1 MNSVNALQVFGDVTR
16 CRSHVDLLLRLKR
29 PTFRSVL
36 RSLWLILLLFGMAG
50 HVFGQCSQPANA
62 IVAENCLPG
71 NPQSEWDVT
80 KPDGDPTLQGF
91 STDISVNKGG
101 TVYFKVK
108 STASAYTINIYRM
121 GYYGGMGARKVATI
135 TPSVQLPQAQP
146 DCVTDA
152 TVGLAD
158 CGNWAVSASWQVPT
172 TATSGIYFAHLIRPD
187 TGGNSHIVFIVRD
200 DSSHSDILYQTSD
213 ETWQAYNYYGAGSLY
228 GPSWA
233 EFELYA
239 RSYKVSY
246 NRPVMTRGFQS
257 EADTW
262 VFGAEFPMVQWLEQ
276 NGYNVTYFTA
286 VDAARSGN
294 LIKNHRVYMDSG
306 HDEYWSGQ
314 RRANVEAAR
323 NAGVNMAFFSGNT
336 MFWKTRWENSVD
348 GSNTGYRTLVCYKE
362 TLAFAKLDPLDP
374 PTWTGTWRDPSFS
387 PPADGGKPEN
397 SVLGTLF
404 TVNGPGPDNDGLQIK
419 IPAADGSMRFWRHTA
434 VASLGANQT
443 YSLPAGTL
451 GYEWD
456 EDIDNGFRPAGAF
469 HLSTSS
475 YNMTTDRLLDQG
487 ATYGAGTATHHLM
500 MYRAPSGALV
510 FSSGTVNWSWGLN
523 SNHDNPFDYST
534 PDPDPNMQQATVNL
548 FADMGAQPATLQL
561 GLTPSTASNDTAPP
575 ASTISTP
582 AANATVS
589 AGGIVTV
596 AGTATDSGGGV
607 VGGVE
612 VSGDGG
618 ATWHPATGRTNWSYS
633 WSPTAAGTV
642 TLLSRAVDDS
652 GNIESPHGMTVTVT
666 PKTCPCSIWTSSST
680 PQNLDNGD
688 PGSVE
693 VGLKFRADADGS
705 ILGVRFYKASA
716 NTGSHIGHLWSESGG
731 LLGTVNFTAETATGW
746 QQANFSSP
754 IPVSANST
762 YIVSYFAPNGH
773 YSSDATALAETG
785 VDSPPLHALAN
796 GVDGSNGVYVYT
808 SAPGGFPTQSY
819 ASSNYWVDVVFTS
832 SNTYKISGV
841 VSGAGGAGATMS
853 ITGTESL
860 ATTTDASGNYV
871 VDGLPNGTYTVVPS
885 RPGVSFA
892 PSSQQVTI
900 NETSQTAVN
909 FTATVI
915 NPQTISGTIT
925 GPGSAGVTVTLSGA
939 ANAVTTTNSSG
950 NYSFTGL
957 LNGSYTVLP
966 SASFT
971 IFTPSAQ
978 QLVLNGSGAPNVNF
992 QAQACTCLSIWP
1004 TSTTPTSVDSND
1016 GASVEIGVAFT
1027 STAPGSIVGLR
1038 FYKAGTNIGQH
1049 VGHLWTSTGTQLG
1062 TVIFSGETA
1071 SGWQQAS
1078 FSTPISIMP
1087 NVTYIA
1093 SYLAPSGHYSADSNY
1108 FASAGTD
1115 NPPLHALANA
1125 TTPNGVYVYTSSST
1139 GGFPSNSYSAT
1150 NYWVDV
1156 LFQPSQSYSVSGTIA
1171 NGAAAT
1177 VSLSSSTG
1185 TVTTTADSSGNYIF
1199 NGVFPGSY
1207 TITPSSTGAAFLPGS
1222 QTVTVSSASITGVN
1236 FAKSSLCPCGSIWQA
1251 SIVPPTGDVD
1261 SGDAAS
1267 VETGVRFKADND
1279 GYILGIRFYK
1289 AAGNTGTH
1297 KGTLWSGNGSQ
1308 MASAAFTAESN
1319 SGWQQVIFQNP
1330 VPISANVPYIA
1341 SYFAPQGHY
1350 SRSASFFATAGV
1362 DNPPLHALAD
1372 GVSGPNGIFAYGSDT
1387 TYPSNTFSSTNYW
1400 VDVIY
1405 AHSSTHSITGTI
1417 IGSGA
1422 SGTTIALSGA
1432 ANATAT
1438 ADASGN
1444 YSFSGLAD
1452 GTYTVTP
1459 STTVAGGSFTP
1470 ASQTVT
1476 LNGTHALGVNFTIAQ
1491 PTFTISGTISGAPG
1505 DSVVLSGTS
1514 SATTVADSSGNY
1526 AFTGL
1531 ANGSYTITPGTAG
1544 FAISPTSQS
1553 VTVNG
1558 ANVSAVNFS
1567 GTPLT
1572 YSISGTV
1579 AGGAGTT
1586 VLLDGPVTATTT
1598 TDAAGAYSFAG
1609 LTVGSYTLTPSRA
1622 NAVFVPASATVA
1634 VSGANIT
1641 GENFSVPANCPCDTV
1656 WQSSARP
1663 SVVNGND
1670 GQPTEVGMRF
1680 RADADGYIAGV
1691 RFYKAPANTGQHR
1704 GNLWSN
1710 AGALLAQGNFAG
1722 ESSSGWQQVMFA
1734 KPVPITANTS
1744 YVASYFTP
1752 TGYYSADSQFFS
1764 AAGVDAAPL
1773 HAVQSGTNSL
1783 NGVFTYGS
1791 TSSTSAFPTQSFN
1804 ATNYWVDVIYLPT
1817 STYSITGTITGPGA
1831 AGATVKVV
1839 GSSTVT
1845 AVSDSSGNFSI
1856 SGLSNGTY
1864 TVSVVASGAYA
1875 YSPATQSVTI
1885 QNGHVLGL
1893 SFTSQSTYTITGT
1906 ISGAGGSGATVSLS
1920 GSATATV
1927 VANASGAYSFAGLVN
1942 GSYTVSANKTGY
1954 IFLPS
1959 SQAVTV
1965 NGANVTANFSSS
1977 LQTYTITGTISGPG
1991 GANATVNLTGA
2002 STATVTANSS
2012 GVYSFTVVNGS
2023 YTITPIKSGYLF
2035 TPANRAVTVS
2045 GANVVA
2051 NFSSAQTYTISGTIS
2066 GAGGPNATVKL
2077 TGAATA
2083 TVTANSSGAY
2093 TFTGLL
2099 PGSYTV
2105 TPSKPL
2111 HLFIPGSRSTIINSS
2126 NITGLNFTSL

>member
-1 MNSVNALQVFGDVTR
+1 MNAVNAMQVFGAVTQSQFHADR
-16 CRSHVDLLLRLKR
+16 PRISKRSALRGLL
-29 PTFRSVL
+29 S
-36 RSLWLILLLFGMAG
+36 SLWIVLFLVTVAG
-50 HVFGQCSQPANA
+50 HGLGQCLQPANA

-80 KPDGDPTLQGF
+80 KPDGDSTLQGF
-91 STDISVNKGG
+91 ATDISVNKGG
-101 TVYFKVK
+101 TVSFKIN

-135 TPSVQLPQAQP
+135 TPSVQLPQTQP
-146 DCVTDA
+146 NCVTDT

-158 CGNWAVSASWQVPT
+158 CGNWAVSASWQVPA

-246 NRPVMTRGFQS
+246 NRPFMTRGFQS

-294 LIKNHRVYMDSG
+294 LIKNHRIYMDSG
-306 HDEYWSGQ
+306 HDEYWSGE
-314 RRANVEAAR
+314 RRANVETAR

-336 MFWKTRWENSVD
+336 MFWKTRWENSID
-348 GSNTGYRTLVCYKE
+348 GSNTSYRTLVCYKE

-404 TVNGPGPDNDGLQIK
+404 TVNGPGPDNDGLQIQ
-419 IPAADGSMRFWRHTA
+419 IPAADGKMRFWRNTA
-434 VASLGANQT
+434 VASLGTSQT

-469 HLSTSS
+469 HLSTAS
-475 YNMTTDRLLDQG
+475 YNMTTDRLLDEG

-523 SNHDNPFDYST
+523 NNHDNPFDYST
-534 PDPDPNMQQATVNL
+534 PNPDPNMQQATVNL
-548 FADMGAQPATLQL
+548 FADMGVQPATLQL
-561 GLTPSTASNDTAPP
+561 GLTSATASTDTAPP
-575 ASTISTP
+575 VSTISAP

-596 AGTATDSGGGV
+596 TGTATDSGGLV
-607 VGGVE
+607 AGVE

-618 ATWHPATGRTNWSYS
+618 ATWHPGTGRSNWSYS
-633 WSPTAAGTV
+633 WSPAAAGTV

-652 GNIESPHGMTVTVT
+652 GNIEPPHGITLTVT
-666 PKTCPCSIWTSSST
+666 PKTCPCSIWSSSST
-680 PQNLDNGD
+680 PQTQDNGD

-705 ILGVRFYKASA
+705 ILGVRFYKATA
-716 NTGSHIGHLWSESGG
+716 NTGSHVGHLWSESGA
-731 LLGTVNFTAETATGW
+731 LLGTVNFTAETSTGW

-754 IPVSANST
+754 IPVTANTT

-773 YSSDATALAETG
+773 YSSDANALAEAG

-796 GVDGSNGVYVYT
+796 GVDGANGVYLYT
-808 SAPGGFPTQSY
+808 SAPGGFPTQNY
-819 ASSNYWVDVVFTS
+819 TSSNYWVDVVFTS

-841 VSGAGGAGATMS
+841 VNGAGGAGATIS

-885 RPGVSFA
+885 KSGVSFA
-892 PSSQQVTI
+892 PSSQQVII
-900 NETSQTAVN
+900 NETSQTGVN
-909 FTATVI
+909 FTATVV
-915 NPQTISGTIT
+915 NPQTISGTIV
-925 GPGSAGVTVTLSGA
+925 GPGSTGATLTLSGA
-939 ANAVTTTNSSG
+939 ANAVKTADSNG

-957 LNGSYTVLP
+957 LNGSYTVQP
-966 SASFT
+966 SAPYT
-971 IFTPSAQ
+971 IFTPAAQ
-978 QLVLNGSGAPNVNF
+978 QVVLNGSSAPNINF
-992 QAQACTCLSIWP
+992 QAQVCTCLSIWP
-1004 TSTTPTSVDSND
+1004 TSATPTLVDSND
-1016 GASVEIGVAFT
+1016 GASVEVGVAFT
-1027 STAPGSIVGLR
+1027 STAPGSIAGLR

-1078 FSTPISIMP
+1078 FATPIAITP

-1125 TTPNGVYVYTSSST
+1125 TTPNGVYIYTSSSS
-1139 GGFPSNSYSAT
+1139 GSFPSNSYSAT

-1156 LFQPSQSYSVSGTIA
+1156 LFQPAQSYSVSGTIA
-1171 NGAAAT
+1171 HGASAT
-1177 VSLSSSTG
+1177 VALTSTSG
-1185 TVTTTADSSGNYIF
+1185 TITTTADGSGNYIF

-1207 TITPSSTGAAFLPGS
+1207 TVAPSATGAAFLPAS
-1222 QTVTVSSASITGVN
+1222 QTVTVSSASVTGVN
-1236 FAKSSLCPCGSIWQA
+1236 FTESSLCPCGSIWQA
-1251 SIVPPTGDVD
+1251 SVVPPTSDVD
-1261 SGDAAS
+1261 SGDSAS
-1267 VETGVRFKADND
+1267 VETGVRFTADND

-1289 AAGNTGTH
+1289 AVGNTGTH
-1297 KGTLWSGNGSQ
+1297 KGTLWSTNGNQ
-1308 MASAAFTAESN
+1308 LATVAFTGETN
-1319 SGWQQVIFQNP
+1319 SGWQQVMFTNP
-1330 VPISANVPYIA
+1330 VPISGTVPYIA

-1350 SRSASFFATAGV
+1350 SRSASFFVSAGV

-1372 GVSGPNGIFAYGSDT
+1372 GVSGPNGIFSYGSDT
-1387 TYPSNTFSSTNYW
+1387 TFPSSTYSSTNYW

-1405 AHSSTHSITGTI
+1405 AHPSTHSIAGTITGT
-1417 IGSGA
+1417 GA
-1422 SGTTIALSGA
+1422 SGTTITLSGA
-1432 ANATAT
+1432 ANATTT

-1444 YSFSGLAD
+1444 YSFSGLSD

-1459 STTVAGGSFTP
+1459 SSTVAGGSFTP
-1470 ASQTVT
+1470 ANQSVT
-1476 LNGTHALGVNFTIAQ
+1476 LSGKHALGVNFTIAQ

-1531 ANGSYTITPGTAG
+1531 VNGSYTITPGTSG
-1544 FAISPTSQS
+1544 FAISPASQNI
-1553 VTVNG
+1553 TVNG
-1558 ANVSAVNFS
+1558 ANVTAVNFS

-1572 YSISGTV
+1572 FSISGTV

-1586 VLLDGPVTATTT
+1586 VLLEGQTTVTTT
-1598 TDAAGAYSFAG
+1598 TDTSGNYSFAG
-1609 LTVGSYTLTPSRA
+1609 LAVGSYTLTPSRA
-1622 NAVFVPASATVA
+1622 GTVFVPASATVA
-1634 VSGANIT
+1634 VTSANIT
-1641 GENFSVPANCPCDTV
+1641 GANFSAPANCPCDTI

-1663 SVVNGND
+1663 SVINGND
-1670 GQPTEVGMRF
+1670 GQPTELGVRF
-1680 RADADGYIAGV
+1680 HADADGYIAGV
-1691 RFYKAPANTGQHR
+1691 RFYKSPANTGQHR

-1710 AGALLAQGNFAG
+1710 TGTLLAQGSFSS
-1722 ESSSGWQQVMFA
+1722 ESSSGWQQVLFA
-1734 KPVPITANTS
+1734 KPVPITANTA
-1744 YVASYFTP
+1744 YVASYFAP
-1752 TGYYSADSQFFS
+1752 SGYYSADSQVFS
-1764 AAGVDAAPL
+1764 TAGVDAPPL
-1773 HAVQSGTNSL
+1773 HAVQSGANSL
-1783 NGVFTYGS
+1783 NGIFTYGS
-1791 TSSTSAFPTQSFN
+1791 TSSASAFPNQSFN
-1804 ATNYWVDVIYLPT
+1804 AANYWVDVIYLPT

-1831 AGATVKVV
+1831 AGATVKLV

-1845 AVSDSSGNFSI
+1845 TVSDSSGNFSF
-1856 SGLSNGTY
+1856 SGLPNGTY
-1864 TVSVVASGAYA
+1864 TVSVVASAGYA
-1875 YSPATQSVTI
+1875 YSPLTQSVTI

-1893 SFTSQSTYTITGT
+1893 SFTSQSTYTIAGT
-1906 ISGAGGSGATVSLS
+1906 ISGAGGPGATVSLS
-1920 GSATATV
+1920 GSTTATV
-1927 VANASGAYSFAGLVN
+1927 TANASGAYSFTSLVN
-1942 GSYTVSANKTGY
+1942 GSYTVTASKAGY
-1954 IFLPS
+1954 MFSPS

-1991 GANATVNLTGA
+1991 GANATLNLTGA

-2023 YTITPIKSGYLF
+2023 YTVTPVKSGYLF
-2035 TPANRAVTVS
+2035 TPVNRAVTVS
-2045 GANVVA
+2045 GANVTA
-2051 NFSSAQTYTISGTIS
+2051 NFSSVQTYTITGTIS

-2083 TVTANSSGAY
+2083 TVTANSSGVY

-2105 TPSKPL
+2105 TPSKTL
-2111 HLFIPGSRSTIINSS
+2111 HIFIPSSRSTTINSS